1 MQRFKSPGSAQRFL
15 SIHAAVQNTFNLQRS
30 ASSEKKLSRR
40 GELRQ
45 PHELELGRADFPRP
59 IQIHVTEPSLILTS
73 VLALSATY
81 TVLPPRTP
89 FVVGGKRRAG
99 LLRAHPSGPRARR
112 DGSSD
117 SSGSLRCEKT
127 ARNFRSIVTSAADL
141 CLIQIRPCDRFLLTA
156 REMPARLLTG
166 DSKGSALNARSA
178 SNTHVPWSV

>member
-1 MQRFKSPGSAQRFL
+1 CARHARRGGLGVGASAACPFTPPSKTL
-15 SIHAAVQNTFNLQRS
+15 STFSAISHAAARS
-30 ASSEKKLSRR
+30 ASSEKKLSGR

-156 REMPARLLTG
+156 REMPA
-166 DSKGSALNARSA
+166 
-178 SNTHVPWSV
+178 